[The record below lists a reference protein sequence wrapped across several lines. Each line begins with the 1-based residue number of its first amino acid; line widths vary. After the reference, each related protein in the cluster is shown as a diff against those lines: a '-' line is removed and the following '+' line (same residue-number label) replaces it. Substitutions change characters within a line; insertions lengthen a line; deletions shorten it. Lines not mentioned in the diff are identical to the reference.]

1 MFVLIFAWSSRRFLS
16 SRHASAQ
23 AAHGQFT
30 LRSNLKT
37 SLAAQPYVKFVNFYG
52 EYEQKRGGG
61 QGNYIH
67 YLFFSFNFLA
77 VRPCENA
84 WGETLRPWFQ
94 NSRSR
99 LTRLFFLNQ
108 SQKPYSSKTS
118 ERKKKNDKYETPRR
132 QDHSKTRLRDPSKTI
147 QRFRDRVKI
156 FRDSSFFEV
165 PFYTPSLNCR

>member
-1 MFVLIFAWSSRRFLS
+1 MFVLIFAWTSRRFLS

-37 SLAAQPYVKFVNFYG
+37 SLAAQPYVKFVNFYR

-61 QGNYIH
+61 RGNYIH
-67 YLFFSFNFLA
+67 YSFFSSNFLA
-77 VRPCENA
+77 VRPYENA

-99 LTRLFFLNQ
+99 LTRLFFKIRARNLILLKLPNG
-108 SQKPYSSKTS
+108 
-118 ERKKKNDKYETPRR
+118 KKKIRDSETPRSLQNETSR
-132 QDHSKTRLRDPSKTI
+132 
-147 QRFRDRVKI
+147 
-156 FRDSSFFEV
+156 
-165 PFYTPSLNCR
+165 PFKDYSEISRSG

>member
-61 QGNYIH
+61 RGNYIH
-67 YLFFSFNFLA
+67 YLFFSSNFLA

-108 SQKPYSSKTS
+108 SQKPYTSKTS
-118 ERKKKNDKYETPRR
+118 ERKKKKTTN
-132 QDHSKTRLRDPSKTI
+132 TRLRDAKITPKRDFETL
-147 QRFRDRVKI
+147 QRLFRD
-156 FRDSSFFEV
+156 FEIGLKFSGTQV
-165 PFYTPSLNCR
+165 FLRSHSIPLL